1 MGGIRKICKL
11 YRGITVTVNGKTTE
25 YIWDYEKDEP
35 VEKSKFEQQ
44 QRVKSERKK
53 YEKLL
58 KKKQKEQ
65 VEKDQ
70 LPLF

>member
-1 MGGIRKICKL
+1 MNGE
-11 YRGITVTVNGKTTE
+11 TVE
-25 YIWDYEKDEP
+25 YVWDYDKDEP

-44 QRVKSERKK
+44 QWVKSERKK

-70 LPLF
+70 TTLF